1 MFEDRVFWDI
11 ALSNILVWSL
21 ILVILFTLSFNG
33 GNIVEIAGYCFLS
46 SFPSVLILFR
56 VLVKE

>member
-21 ILVILFTLSFNG
+21 ILVILFTLSTG
-33 GNIVEIAGYCFLS
+33 GNIVEIACYCYLS
-46 SFPSVLILFR
+46 SFPSVLVLFR